1 MVGSKLREIAT
12 SILLFSLPL
21 HGQPIPDGA
30 LRNHWDQIDDVVRE
44 EIAQGSIPG
53 AVVLVGHADKVLY
66 HKAFGHAVVEPY
78 RKKMTK
84 HTVFDLASL
93 TKPVATAP
101 SVLILKSQGKLS
113 LEDRVS
119 TYLPAFACLGKGETR
134 IRQLLT
140 HTSGLP
146 AYMNAAEF
154 ETAWGS
160 VCPEKLLE
168 KICGLQALSQ
178 PGETFR
184 YSCLGYIT
192 AARIVEIV
200 SGKSVAEFSQEF
212 VFQRLAMEHT
222 GFKPINALREEIAAT
237 ELADHQLHLGRV
249 HDPLAQRMGGISGNA
264 GLFSTAGD
272 LSLYCRMLLNDGAWK
287 GKRILNSEDV
297 TLLTVQQ
304 SHGRACGFDVGSSY
318 AWVKGAFGGESAF
331 CHTGYTG
338 TSLVCD
344 PIGKRFLIILTNR
357 AHPHDGGTCKPLRK
371 RIAEI
376 VFQPQESAGRMT
388 ETSFGIGP
396 VGQGHEWQGEGK
408 QGLVAIELAFF

>member
-1 MVGSKLREIAT
+1 MVDSKLREIAA

-21 HGQPIPDGA
+21 HGHLIPDGA
-30 LRNHWDQIDDVVRE
+30 HGNHWDQIDDVVRD

-53 AVVLVGHADKVLY
+53 AVVLVGHADGVLY
-66 HKAFGHAVVEPY
+66 HRAFGHAVIEPY
-78 RKKMTK
+78 QKKMTK
-84 HTVFDLASL
+84 HTIFDLASL

-146 AYMNAAEF
+146 PYTNAAEL
-154 ETAWGS
+154 ETEWGP
-160 VCPEKLLE
+160 VCPEQVLE
-168 KICGLQALSQ
+168 KICGLEALSK

-200 SGKSVAEFSQEF
+200 SGKSVAEFSQEY
-212 VFQRLAMEHT
+212 VFQPLAMGHT
-222 GFKPINALREEIAAT
+222 SFKPISAFRKEIAAT
-237 ELADHQLHLGRV
+237 ELADHQVHLGQV

-272 LSLYCRMLLNDGAWK
+272 LSLYCRMLLNEGVWK
-287 GKRILNSEDV
+287 DKRILNPQDV

-304 SHGRACGFDVGSSY
+304 SHGRAFGFDVGSSY

-344 PIGKRFLIILTNR
+344 PISKTFLIILTNR
-357 AHPHDGGTCKPLRK
+357 AHPHDGGSSKSIRK

-376 VFQPQESAGRMT
+376 VFQPPESDRPTNEQSPESGPAG
-388 ETSFGIGP
+388 
-396 VGQGHEWQGEGK
+396 
-408 QGLVAIELAFF
+408 